1 MNWVVLVIVKSCIL
15 EKALN
20 IHHTVYKYIFQ
31 DHEVWKTIPH
41 SHNVKVFKS
50 ITLEQSKYFFG
61 IVNISGQKESLTQT
75 QIISL
80 QNYVAKI

>member
-15 EKALN
+15 EKPLN

-50 ITLEQSKYFFG
+50 TTLEQYFFV

-75 QIISL
+75 QIMSISL
-80 QNYVAKI
+80 QNDVANL

>member
-15 EKALN
+15 VKALN

>member
-1 MNWVVLVIVKSCIL
+1 MHSCEGL
-15 EKALN
+15 LN
-20 IHHTVYKYIFQ
+20 IQ
-31 DHEVWKTIPH
+31 DHEAWKTIPH

-50 ITLEQSKYFFG
+50 ITLEQSKYFLG

-80 QNYVAKI
+80 QNYVANL